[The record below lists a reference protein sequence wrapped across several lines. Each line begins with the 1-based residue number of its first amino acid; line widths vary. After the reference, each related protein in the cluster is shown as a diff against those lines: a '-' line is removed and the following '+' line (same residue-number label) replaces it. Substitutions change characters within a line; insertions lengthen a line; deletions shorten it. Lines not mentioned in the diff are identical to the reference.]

1 VRLDLVKNFLSLA
14 GAELISKLVTFLA
27 FAYLAR
33 RFGPAGYGYVEWAGA
48 VMMCASLIV
57 DQGFNLYGARE
68 IAKDPSKTPSL
79 VSEVVT
85 VRFVLAALGYAA
97 VVLFA
102 LAFVRERAVMNL
114 VLVYGLSLWLLPLLL
129 QWVFQGH
136 DRMYLVSVTQLVRQ
150 TVFASVIFLF
160 VAGPGDLLRVGFA
173 EIAGV
178 AAAVGLSVYLY
189 RTRLS
194 QRLELRPAWSTKLVR
209 EGVPIGLSQLLWVVK
224 MFGATLLVGLIA
236 SAEDTGYFSAA
247 MRIFIA
253 VHTFVWLY
261 FFNLLPSL
269 SRAWER
275 SEGEF
280 AGLIANS
287 LRIVAVLGVPA
298 VAGGLLLSPYLM
310 TAAYGSEFANGAAAL
325 RWMVGACMA
334 AAISGHFRF
343 GLIAASF
350 QKREMYVTAAG
361 AVCAA
366 ILVPVGYAGFGIG
379 GSAAALFT
387 AELVTLAC
395 AYASAKQLLFK
406 PKAGRVAA
414 VKEFADGITEAAR

>member
-1 VRLDLVKNFLSLA
+1 MRLDLVKNFLSLA
-14 GAELISKLVTFLA
+14 GAESISKVVTFLA

-33 RFGPAGYGYVEWAGA
+33 RFGPEGYGYVEWAGA

-57 DQGFNLYGARE
+57 DQGFSLYGARE
-68 IAKDPSKTPSL
+68 IAKDPAKTSSL
-79 VSEVVT
+79 VSEVIN
-85 VRFVLAALGYAA
+85 VRFVLAAVGYAV

-150 TVFASVIFLF
+150 TVFASVIFVF
-160 VAGPGDLLRVGFA
+160 VAGPDDLLRVGFA

-178 AAAVGLSVYLY
+178 AAAVGLSIYLY
-189 RTRLS
+189 RTKLSHRLV
-194 QRLELRPAWSTKLVR
+194 LRPAWSSKLVR

-236 SAEDTGYFSAA
+236 SAAETGYFSAA

-269 SRAWER
+269 SRAWEGDGR
-275 SEGEF
+275 EF
-280 AGLIANS
+280 SGLITNS
-287 LRIVAVLGVPA
+287 LRIVAALGVPA

-310 TAAYGSEFANGAAAL
+310 AAAYGSEFVNGAAAL

-343 GLIAASF
+343 GLIAAGF

-361 AVCAA
+361 AICAA
-366 ILVPVGYAGFGIG
+366 VLVPVGYAALGIG
-379 GSAAALFT
+379 GSAAALFA

-406 PKAGRVAA
+406 RQAGRLPA
-414 VKEFADGITEAAR
+414 VKEFADGITEAAS